1 MLDEPTTGLDPTRIA
16 AIHELV
22 RNTQQRFGL
31 SAVMVSH
38 DVPQV
43 FEVSDRVAFM
53 HLGKIELAGSVAE
66 VMASANEHFKS
77 FLAGRDSGEEERPA
91 SQVVATVGR

>member
-1 MLDEPTTGLDPTRIA
+1 
-16 AIHELV
+16 
-22 RNTQQRFGL
+22 L

-53 HLGKIELAGSVAE
+53 HLGKIELCGSVAE
-66 VMASANEHFKS
+66 VMASENQNFRS
-77 FLAGRDSGEEERPA
+77 FLAGKAAGEEEGPPA
-91 SQVVATVGR
+91 QVIATVAR